1 MGSETKQ
8 TPTFKIGDR
17 VTPKSTYI
25 LSGARATIRGVHG
38 EHQDGGPYDLK
49 FDDPQDRATSARW
62 VGSSLKLLN
71 ETPQPA
77 ENPKAAFGNL
87 KTPALSVIPSPPL
100 LQVGEVMR
108 RGAEKYG
115 AYNWRTSRVNVSTY
129 IDAAMRHLMSYQDG
143 ETLDPDD
150 SQSHLAHAAA
160 SLFVIMDALAVG
172 NAEDDRPKPGV
183 AAEFIAAMAAQRSK

>member
-1 MGSETKQ
+1 MSEQQ
-8 TPTFKIGDR
+8 TTFKVGDPVVHR
-17 VTPKSTYI
+17 HKPNDPTY
-25 LSGARATIRGVHG
+25 GRGVV
-38 EHQDGGPYDLK
+38 
-49 FDDPQDRATSARW
+49 T
-62 VGSSLKLLN
+62 SLKTDVFDGRTVYVRINGNDSGDTVSDYALDV
-71 ETPQPA
+71 PA
-77 ENPKAAFGNL
+77 KSENPKAAFGNL

-115 AYNWRTSRVNVSTY
+115 AYNWRESRVNTSTY

-150 SQSHLAHAAA
+150 NQSHLAHAAA

-172 NAEDDRPKPGV
+172 NATDDRPKPGV
-183 AAEFIAAMAAQRSK
+183 AADFIAAMAASRSN